1 MEGLLGALRVNEWAL
16 LVSAGG
22 RCMRGGNFMGLI
34 SWGFKF
40 QIKIGDPDFKVGIL
54 AETDHN

>member
-22 RCMRGGNFMGLI
+22 RCMRGGDFMGFI
-34 SWGFKF
+34 SWGFKL
-40 QIKIGDPDFKVGIL
+40 QIKIGDHDFEMGIS